1 MHRKLNLYRKTKLL
15 LTRTNFGSDFLE
27 KLQPTDKILELV
39 NWLDKNEK
47 QVIKRQDIFMNWKGA
62 LLFIVAILFAII
74 EILNLVTLTN
84 FDKIFTLLTL
94 AVILLAFTSIV
105 MQTTEKNVFDARFK
119 NALKIK
125 NFSGTERPLLK
136 ALIKIKS
143 KNREFQL
150 SKLYY
155 LDKEAKGDLFTESRL
170 LEIICK

>member
-1 MHRKLNLYRKTKLL
+1 MEINL
-15 LTRTNFGSDFLE
+15 
-27 KLQPTDKILELV
+27 I
-39 NWLDKNEK
+39 
-47 QVIKRQDIFMNWKGA
+47 A
-62 LLFIVAILFAII
+62 LFVAILFAII

-94 AVILLAFTSIV
+94 TVILLAFVSIV
-105 MQTTEKNVFDARFK
+105 MQTTEKNVVDARFK

-125 NFSGTERPLLK
+125 NFSATERPMLK

-150 SKLYY
+150 NTLYY

-170 LEIICK
+170 LEIICN

>member
-1 MHRKLNLYRKTKLL
+1 M
-15 LTRTNFGSDFLE
+15 E

-47 QVIKRQDIFMNWKGA
+47 QVIKRQDIFMNWKAA
-62 LLFIVAILFAII
+62 LLFFVAILFAIV

-94 AVILLAFTSIV
+94 TVILLAFTSIV
-105 MQTTEKNVFDARFK
+105 MQTTEKNVFDAHFK

-125 NFSGTERPLLK
+125 NFSGTERPMLK

-150 SKLYY
+150 STLYY
-155 LDKEAKGDLFTESRL
+155 LDKEVKGDLFTESRL
-170 LEIICK
+170 LEIICKL

>member
-1 MHRKLNLYRKTKLL
+1 M
-15 LTRTNFGSDFLE
+15 E
-27 KLQPTDKILELV
+27 KLPTDKILELV

-47 QVIKRQDIFMNWKGA
+47 QVIKRQDIFMNWKGS
-62 LLFIVAILFAII
+62 LLFFVAILFGIV

-105 MQTTEKNVFDARFK
+105 IQTTEKNVFDARFK

-125 NFSGTERPLLK
+125 NFSGTERPILK

-150 SKLYY
+150 STLYY

-170 LEIICK
+170 LEIICKL